1 MVDLERIKD
10 EARRLLKE
18 GEVRGVIGYVQGPKG
33 VWAVPA
39 LIQNPDD
46 VDRLIWNPTCIHN
59 LSLFVVEEKKDQA
72 RQKEPDKRPLAVVVK
87 GCDSRAINVLLQ
99 EKFIEREEVILLG
112 ISCENSG
119 VVDQKKLVSLLHGQ
133 KIEDIVYGDNGHI
146 VVAINGER
154 RVFAPDEVLADRCL
168 ECRANFPVIS
178 DYFFGEKI
186 ERESAPSFTQV
197 EEIEKMRL
205 EERRRFWEKEMA
217 RCLRCYACRSVCP
230 MCYCAECVV
239 DPISFAVE
247 PTTSAEEKAKKIKWI
262 EKSPLLSENFVYHL
276 VRAIHL
282 AGRCVDCGECERV
295 CPEGIPIRL
304 LNKKLER
311 EALRLFNYV
320 AGMDSQAPSLFS
332 TFKETDPEDFI
343 R

>member
-1 MVDLERIKD
+1 MVKITDLRE
-10 EARRLLKE
+10 EAKRLLEK
-18 GEVRGVIGYVQGPKG
+18 GEVRGVVGYIPGTRG
-33 VWAVPA
+33 AWAIPY
-39 LIQNPDD
+39 LIQEVER
-46 VDRLIWNPTCIHN
+46 VDQLVWNPTCVHN
-59 LSLFVVEEKKDQA
+59 LSLFIVEEKKEQA
-72 RQKEPDKRPLAVVVK
+72 KQKEPDKRPLAVVVK

-99 EKFIEREEVILLG
+99 EKFIDREDVILLG
-112 ISCENSG
+112 VSCENSG
-119 VVDQKKLVSLLHGQ
+119 VVDRRKIENLLHGQ
-133 KIEDIVYGDNGHI
+133 QAEEISFGENGSI
-146 VVAINGER
+146 LVAINGER
-154 RVFAPDEVLADRCL
+154 RIFDPQEVLANRCL
-168 ECRANFPVIS
+168 ECQYNFPVIFDS
-178 DYFFGEKI
+178 FYGEKI
-186 ERESAPSFTQV
+186 KKTPPAPFVQV
-197 EEIEKMRL
+197 EKMESLSLEK
-205 EERRRFWEKEMA
+205 RRQFWEEEMA

-247 PTTSAEEKAKKIKWI
+247 PTTTAEEKAKKIKWI

>member
-1 MVDLERIKD
+1 MVEVEEIRE
-10 EARRLLKE
+10 EARRLLQE
-18 GEVRGVIGYVQGPKG
+18 GQVRGVIGYVRGPQG

-39 LIQNPDD
+39 MIRSPED
-46 VDRLIWNPTCIHN
+46 VDRLVWNPTCVHN
-59 LSLFVVEEKKDQA
+59 LVLFVVEEKKEQA

-112 ISCENSG
+112 VSCENSG
-119 VVDQKKLVSLLHGQ
+119 VVDKKKLLNLVPSQ
-133 KIEDIVYGDNGHI
+133 KIEEIVYGNNGHI
-146 VVAINGER
+146 VAVIDGER
-154 RVFAPDEVLADRCL
+154 RVFPPEEVLADRCL
-168 ECRANFPVIS
+168 ECQANFPVVY
-178 DYFFGEKI
+178 DHFFGEKI
-186 ERESAPSFTQV
+186 KKEAINTSPGV
-197 EEIEKMRL
+197 DKIEKMRL
-205 EERRRFWEKEMA
+205 EERRRFWEEELS

-230 MCYCAECVV
+230 MCYCTECVV

-247 PTTSAEEKAKKIKWI
+247 PTTTAEEKAKKIKWI

-295 CPEGIPIRL
+295 CPEDIPIRL

-311 EALRLFNYV
+311 EAWRLFNYV